1 MSRVTTN
8 YISFLSCIYNVG
20 FLCQLLFDINWFILE
35 YIINFIGKNLQILTC
50 LLKLLASIFSLTF
63 YCFCVIIFSLP
74 FWWIKMNKSAPK
86 LILSHKIPTKF
97 LRRGYA
103 TPPGPYPARRLWRLD
118 SAPSAFM
125 SRRLGCVIFLIWPLV
140 TFTNVGQYLLLF
152 SMSKQVISPRRM
164 RNAFGMPHRWPFR
177 SFPVINRYRRPR
189 QIIGSLWLPIYV

>member
-35 YIINFIGKNLQILTC
+35 YIINFICKNLQILMC
-50 LLKLLASIFSLTF
+50 LLKLLASIFLTF

-125 SRRLGCVIFLIWPLV
+125 SQRLGCVFFLIWPLV
-140 TFTNVGQYLLLF
+140 TFTI
-152 SMSKQVISPRRM
+152 ISIFTFFLPVKTSDITST
-164 RNAFGMPHRWPFR
+164 AAKCIWYAPTDGHFGHFRWLTD
-177 SFPVINRYRRPR
+177 IDDH
-189 QIIGSLWLPIYV
+189 GK